1 MGKQKAA
8 PPMRFEPSDF
18 STDKYRCVNV
28 INLRDRC
35 PVIIMA
41 SESCDPPYY
50 RVVDGSLE
58 MFYLS
63 YSEAVDYCRQ
73 SGYMTQKKFFRR
85 FIMINSTAY
94 YNDFWNE
101 MRGKQAVTDSLYNN
115 RESKTNAYHLPGE
128 SNKKYTAVLRKESA
142 VRQLATVV
150 NATRS
155 DSRLWTFDCEG
166 QAEWGDM
173 VNLEGMDNEDDFQRF
188 EVQAYRLSELV
199 RLGLEFASDQSF
211 AIEDYV
217 IGKMARCFGTSE
229 EQAFINGTGENQPTG
244 ILHATDGAETGVTA
258 ESDSAISYDEI
269 IKLYLSV
276 DKKYRKH
283 GTWLMND
290 ETALALRTLKD
301 SAGNYLWKESDETIF
316 SKPVQI
322 VDAMPSIG
330 KGQKVIAFG
339 DFSNYWLVQRF
350 PLTIRTLKE
359 KFAMRG
365 QVGYLGCEYLDGKLI
380 RKDAVKILQMAAD

>member
-1 MGKQKAA
+1 M
-8 PPMRFEPSDF
+8 
-18 STDKYRCVNV
+18 V
-28 INLRDRC
+28 
-35 PVIIMA
+35 
-41 SESCDPPYY
+41 
-50 RVVDGSLE
+50 
-58 MFYLS
+58 
-63 YSEAVDYCRQ
+63 
-73 SGYMTQKKFFRR
+73 
-85 FIMINSTAY
+85 NSTAY

-101 MRGKQAVTDSLYNN
+101 MRGVQVVTDSFYNN
-115 RESKTNAYHLPGE
+115 RESKTNAYHLPE
-128 SNKKYTAVLRKESA
+128 ASNRKYTAALQEESV

-155 DSRLWTFDCEG
+155 DSRIYAFDCEG
-166 QAEWGDM
+166 QAEWGDGNDAEDM
-173 VNLEGMDNEDDFQRF
+173 NNEGDFKRF
-188 EVQAYRLSELV
+188 DVQAYRLSELV
-199 RLGLEFASDQSF
+199 KLGTVFTSDQSF

-217 IGKMARCFGTSE
+217 IGKMARCFGSSE
-229 EQAFINGTGENQPTG
+229 EQAFINGTGVNQPTG
-244 ILHATDGAETGVTA
+244 ILHATEGAETGVTA

-301 SAGNYLWKESDETIF
+301 LAGNYLWKDSNETIF

-322 VDAMPSIG
+322 IDSMPSIG

-350 PLTIRTLKE
+350 PMTIRTLKE
-359 KFAMRG
+359 KFAVRG
-365 QVGYLGCEYLDGKLI
+365 QIGYLGCEYLDGKLI
-380 RKDAVKILQMAAD
+380 RKDAVKVLQMAAD

>member
-1 MGKQKAA
+1 M
-8 PPMRFEPSDF
+8 
-18 STDKYRCVNV
+18 
-28 INLRDRC
+28 
-35 PVIIMA
+35 
-41 SESCDPPYY
+41 
-50 RVVDGSLE
+50 
-58 MFYLS
+58 
-63 YSEAVDYCRQ
+63 
-73 SGYMTQKKFFRR
+73 
-85 FIMINSTAY
+85 
-94 YNDFWNE
+94 
-101 MRGKQAVTDSLYNN
+101 
-115 RESKTNAYHLPGE
+115 
-128 SNKKYTAVLRKESA
+128 
-142 VRQLATVV
+142 
-150 NATRS
+150 
-155 DSRLWTFDCEG
+155 
-166 QAEWGDM
+166 
-173 VNLEGMDNEDDFQRF
+173 
-188 EVQAYRLSELV
+188 SELV

-229 EQAFINGTGENQPTG
+229 EQAFINGTG
-244 ILHATDGAETGVTA
+244 A

-322 VDAMPSIG
+322 VDSMPSIG
-330 KGQKVIAFG
+330 KGQKLIAFG

-365 QVGYLGCEYLDGKLI
+365 QVGVSIWTEN
-380 RKDAVKILQMAAD
+380 

>member
-1 MGKQKAA
+1 MAA
-8 PPMRFEPSDF
+8 
-18 STDKYRCVNV
+18 
-28 INLRDRC
+28 L
-35 PVIIMA
+35 
-41 SESCDPPYY
+41 
-50 RVVDGSLE
+50 
-58 MFYLS
+58 
-63 YSEAVDYCRQ
+63 Q
-73 SGYMTQKKFFRR
+73 
-85 FIMINSTAY
+85 
-94 YNDFWNE
+94 
-101 MRGKQAVTDSLYNN
+101 
-115 RESKTNAYHLPGE
+115 
-128 SNKKYTAVLRKESA
+128 KESV

-155 DSRLWTFDCEG
+155 DSYIYAFDCEG
-166 QAEWGDM
+166 RAEWGD
-173 VNLEGMDNEDDFQRF
+173 VNDAEDMNNEGDFKRF
-188 EVQAYRLSELV
+188 DVQAYRLSELV
-199 RLGLEFASDQSF
+199 KLGTVFTSDQSF
-211 AIEDYV
+211 AIEDFV

-229 EQAFINGTGENQPTG
+229 EQTFINGTGGNQPTG
-244 ILHATDGAETGVTA
+244 ILHATDGAEIGVTA

-269 IKLYLSV
+269 IRLYLSV

-322 VDAMPSIG
+322 VDSMPSIG

-380 RKDAVKILQMAAD
+380 RKDAVKVLQMAAD

>member
-1 MGKQKAA
+1 M
-8 PPMRFEPSDF
+8 
-18 STDKYRCVNV
+18 V
-28 INLRDRC
+28 
-35 PVIIMA
+35 
-41 SESCDPPYY
+41 
-50 RVVDGSLE
+50 
-58 MFYLS
+58 
-63 YSEAVDYCRQ
+63 
-73 SGYMTQKKFFRR
+73 
-85 FIMINSTAY
+85 NSTAY

-101 MRGKQAVTDSLYNN
+101 MRGVQVVTDSFYNN
-115 RESKTNAYHLPGE
+115 RESKTNAYHLPE
-128 SNKKYTAVLRKESA
+128 ASNRKYTAALQEESV

-155 DSRLWTFDCEG
+155 DSRIYAFDCEG
-166 QAEWGDM
+166 QAEWGDGNDAEDM
-173 VNLEGMDNEDDFQRF
+173 NNEGDFKRF
-188 EVQAYRLSELV
+188 DVQAYRLSELV
-199 RLGLEFASDQSF
+199 KLGTVFTSDQSF

-229 EQAFINGTGENQPTG
+229 EQAFINGTGVNQPTG
-244 ILHATDGAETGVTA
+244 ILHATEGAETGVTA

-290 ETALALRTLKD
+290 ETALTLRTLKD
-301 SAGNYLWKESDETIF
+301 SSGNYLWKDSTETIF

-322 VDAMPSIG
+322 IDSMPSIG

-350 PLTIRTLKE
+350 PMTIRTLKE

-365 QVGYLGCEYLDGKLI
+365 QIGYMGCEYLDGKLI
-380 RKDAVKILQMAAD
+380 RKDAVKVMQMAAD

>member
-1 MGKQKAA
+1 M
-8 PPMRFEPSDF
+8 
-18 STDKYRCVNV
+18 
-28 INLRDRC
+28 
-35 PVIIMA
+35 
-41 SESCDPPYY
+41 
-50 RVVDGSLE
+50 
-58 MFYLS
+58 
-63 YSEAVDYCRQ
+63 
-73 SGYMTQKKFFRR
+73 
-85 FIMINSTAY
+85 
-94 YNDFWNE
+94 
-101 MRGKQAVTDSLYNN
+101 
-115 RESKTNAYHLPGE
+115 
-128 SNKKYTAVLRKESA
+128 
-142 VRQLATVV
+142 

-155 DSRLWTFDCEG
+155 DSRFWTFDCEG

-217 IGKMARCFGTSE
+217 IGKWHAVSSE

-301 SAGNYLWKESDETIF
+301 SAGNYLWKESDEMIF
-316 SKPVQI
+316 IK
-322 VDAMPSIG
+322 
-330 KGQKVIAFG
+330 
-339 DFSNYWLVQRF
+339 L
-350 PLTIRTLKE
+350 
-359 KFAMRG
+359 
-365 QVGYLGCEYLDGKLI
+365 YLSMHNKY
-380 RKDAVKILQMAAD
+380 

>member
-1 MGKQKAA
+1 M
-8 PPMRFEPSDF
+8 
-18 STDKYRCVNV
+18 V
-28 INLRDRC
+28 
-35 PVIIMA
+35 
-41 SESCDPPYY
+41 
-50 RVVDGSLE
+50 
-58 MFYLS
+58 
-63 YSEAVDYCRQ
+63 
-73 SGYMTQKKFFRR
+73 
-85 FIMINSTAY
+85 NSTAY

-101 MRGKQAVTDSLYNN
+101 MRGVQVVTDSFYNN
-115 RESKTNAYHLPGE
+115 RESKTNAFHLPE
-128 SNKKYTAVLRKESA
+128 ASNRKYTAALQEESV

-155 DSRLWTFDCEG
+155 DSRIYAFDCEG
-166 QAEWGDM
+166 QAEWG
-173 VNLEGMDNEDDFQRF
+173 EGNDAEDMDNEGDFKRF
-188 EVQAYRLSELV
+188 DVQAYRLSELV
-199 RLGLEFASDQSF
+199 KLGTVFTSDQSF

-217 IGKMARCFGTSE
+217 IGKMARCFGSSE

-244 ILHATDGAETGVTA
+244 ILHATEGAETGVTA
-258 ESDSAISYDEI
+258 ESHSAISYDEI

-301 SAGNYLWKESDETIF
+301 SAGNYLWKDSNETIF

-322 VDAMPSIG
+322 IDSMPSIG

-350 PLTIRTLKE
+350 PMTIRTLKE
-359 KFAMRG
+359 KFAVRG
-365 QVGYLGCEYLDGKLI
+365 QIGYLGCEYLDGKLI
-380 RKDAVKILQMAAD
+380 RKDAVKVLQMAAD

>member
-1 MGKQKAA
+1 M
-8 PPMRFEPSDF
+8 
-18 STDKYRCVNV
+18 V
-28 INLRDRC
+28 
-35 PVIIMA
+35 
-41 SESCDPPYY
+41 
-50 RVVDGSLE
+50 
-58 MFYLS
+58 
-63 YSEAVDYCRQ
+63 
-73 SGYMTQKKFFRR
+73 
-85 FIMINSTAY
+85 NSTAY

-101 MRGKQAVTDSLYNN
+101 MRGVQVVTDSFYNN
-115 RESKTNAYHLPGE
+115 RESKTNAYHLPE
-128 SNKKYTAVLRKESA
+128 ASNRKYTAALQKESV

-155 DSRLWTFDCEG
+155 DSRIYAFDCEG
-166 QAEWGDM
+166 QAEWG
-173 VNLEGMDNEDDFQRF
+173 EGNDTEDMDNEGDFKRF
-188 EVQAYRLSELV
+188 DVQAYRLSELV
-199 RLGLEFASDQSF
+199 KLGTVFTSDQSF

-217 IGKMARCFGTSE
+217 IGKMARCFGSSE
-229 EQAFINGTGENQPTG
+229 EQAFINGTGVNQSTG
-244 ILHATDGAETGVTA
+244 ILHATEGAETGVTA

-301 SAGNYLWKESDETIF
+301 LAGNYLWKDSNETIF

-322 VDAMPSIG
+322 IDSMPSIG

-350 PLTIRTLKE
+350 PMTIRTLKE

-380 RKDAVKILQMAAD
+380 RKDAVKVLQMAAD

>member
-1 MGKQKAA
+1 M
-8 PPMRFEPSDF
+8 
-18 STDKYRCVNV
+18 V
-28 INLRDRC
+28 
-35 PVIIMA
+35 
-41 SESCDPPYY
+41 
-50 RVVDGSLE
+50 
-58 MFYLS
+58 
-63 YSEAVDYCRQ
+63 
-73 SGYMTQKKFFRR
+73 
-85 FIMINSTAY
+85 NSTAY

-101 MRGKQAVTDSLYNN
+101 MRGVQVVTDSFYNN
-115 RESKTNAYHLPGE
+115 RESKTNAYHLPE
-128 SNKKYTAVLRKESA
+128 ASNRKYTAALQEESV

-155 DSRLWTFDCEG
+155 DSRIYAFDCEG
-166 QAEWGDM
+166 QAEWGEGNDAEDM
-173 VNLEGMDNEDDFQRF
+173 NNEGDFKRF
-188 EVQAYRLSELV
+188 DVQAYRLSELV
-199 RLGLEFASDQSF
+199 KLGTVFTSDQSF

-217 IGKMARCFGTSE
+217 IGKMARCFGSSE
-229 EQAFINGTGENQPTG
+229 EQAFINGTGVNQPTG
-244 ILHATDGAETGVTA
+244 ILHATEGAETGVTA

-301 SAGNYLWKESDETIF
+301 SAGNYLWKGSDETVF

-322 VDAMPSIG
+322 VDSMPSIG

-350 PLTIRTLKE
+350 PMTIRTLKE
-359 KFAMRG
+359 KFAVRG
-365 QVGYLGCEYLDGKLI
+365 QIGYLGCEYLDGKLI
-380 RKDAVKILQMAAD
+380 RKDAVKVLQMAAD

>member
-1 MGKQKAA
+1 M
-8 PPMRFEPSDF
+8 
-18 STDKYRCVNV
+18 V
-28 INLRDRC
+28 
-35 PVIIMA
+35 
-41 SESCDPPYY
+41 
-50 RVVDGSLE
+50 
-58 MFYLS
+58 
-63 YSEAVDYCRQ
+63 
-73 SGYMTQKKFFRR
+73 
-85 FIMINSTAY
+85 NSTAY

-101 MRGKQAVTDSLYNN
+101 MRGVQVVTDSFYNN
-115 RESKTNAYHLPGE
+115 RESKTNAYHLPE
-128 SNKKYTAVLRKESA
+128 ALNRKYTAALQKESV

-155 DSRLWTFDCEG
+155 DSRIYAFDCEG
-166 QAEWGDM
+166 QAEWG
-173 VNLEGMDNEDDFQRF
+173 EGNDAEDMDNEGDFKRF
-188 EVQAYRLSELV
+188 DVQAYRLSELV
-199 RLGLEFASDQSF
+199 KLGTVFTSDQSF

-217 IGKMARCFGTSE
+217 IGKMARCFGSSE
-229 EQAFINGTGENQPTG
+229 EQAFINGTGVNQSTG
-244 ILHATDGAETGVTA
+244 ILHATEGAETGVTA

-301 SAGNYLWKESDETIF
+301 LAGNYLWKDSNETIF

-322 VDAMPSIG
+322 IDSMPSIG

-350 PLTIRTLKE
+350 PMTIRTLKE

-380 RKDAVKILQMAAD
+380 RKDAVKVLQMAAD

>member
-1 MGKQKAA
+1 
-8 PPMRFEPSDF
+8 
-18 STDKYRCVNV
+18 
-28 INLRDRC
+28 
-35 PVIIMA
+35 
-41 SESCDPPYY
+41 
-50 RVVDGSLE
+50 
-58 MFYLS
+58 
-63 YSEAVDYCRQ
+63 
-73 SGYMTQKKFFRR
+73 
-85 FIMINSTAY
+85 MINSTAY

-101 MRGKQAVTDSLYNN
+101 MRGTQEVLDRLRDG

-128 SNKKYTAVLRKESA
+128 SNKKYTSALQKESV

-150 NATRS
+150 NATRG
-155 DSRLWTFDCEG
+155 DSRIYAFDCEG
-166 QAEWGDM
+166 QAEWGDGNGTEDM
-173 VNLEGMDNEDDFQRF
+173 SNEDDFQRF
-188 EVQAYRLSELV
+188 DIQAYRLSELIK
-199 RLGLEFASDQSF
+199 LGTVFTLDQSF

-229 EQAFINGTGENQPTG
+229 EQAFINGTGVEQPTG
-244 ILHATDGAETGVTA
+244 ILHATDGAETGVTV

-290 ETALALRTLKD
+290 ETALVLRTLKD
-301 SAGNYLWKESDETIF
+301 SAGNYLWKDSNETIF

-322 VDAMPSIG
+322 VDPMPSIG

-339 DFSNYWLVQRF
+339 DFSNYWLVQRL

-380 RKDAVKILQMAAD
+380 RKDAVKVLQMTAD

>member
-1 MGKQKAA
+1 M
-8 PPMRFEPSDF
+8 
-18 STDKYRCVNV
+18 
-28 INLRDRC
+28 
-35 PVIIMA
+35 
-41 SESCDPPYY
+41 
-50 RVVDGSLE
+50 
-58 MFYLS
+58 
-63 YSEAVDYCRQ
+63 
-73 SGYMTQKKFFRR
+73 
-85 FIMINSTAY
+85 
-94 YNDFWNE
+94 
-101 MRGKQAVTDSLYNN
+101 
-115 RESKTNAYHLPGE
+115 
-128 SNKKYTAVLRKESA
+128 
-142 VRQLATVV
+142 
-150 NATRS
+150 
-155 DSRLWTFDCEG
+155 
-166 QAEWGDM
+166 
-173 VNLEGMDNEDDFQRF
+173 
-188 EVQAYRLSELV
+188 
-199 RLGLEFASDQSF
+199 
-211 AIEDYV
+211 
-217 IGKMARCFGTSE
+217 FGTSE

-258 ESDSAISYDEI
+258 ENDSAISYDEI

-290 ETALALRTLKD
+290 ETALTLRTLKD

-322 VDAMPSIG
+322 VDSMPSIG

-380 RKDAVKILQMAAD
+380 RKDAVKVLQMAAD

>member
-1 MGKQKAA
+1 
-8 PPMRFEPSDF
+8 
-18 STDKYRCVNV
+18 
-28 INLRDRC
+28 
-35 PVIIMA
+35 
-41 SESCDPPYY
+41 
-50 RVVDGSLE
+50 
-58 MFYLS
+58 
-63 YSEAVDYCRQ
+63 
-73 SGYMTQKKFFRR
+73 
-85 FIMINSTAY
+85 
-94 YNDFWNE
+94 
-101 MRGKQAVTDSLYNN
+101 
-115 RESKTNAYHLPGE
+115 
-128 SNKKYTAVLRKESA
+128 
-142 VRQLATVV
+142 
-150 NATRS
+150 
-155 DSRLWTFDCEG
+155 
-166 QAEWGDM
+166 
-173 VNLEGMDNEDDFQRF
+173 
-188 EVQAYRLSELV
+188 
-199 RLGLEFASDQSF
+199 
-211 AIEDYV
+211 
-217 IGKMARCFGTSE
+217 MARCFGTSE

-276 DKKYRKH
+276 DKKHRKH

-322 VDAMPSIG
+322 VDSMPSIG
-330 KGQKVIAFG
+330 NGQKVIAFG

-380 RKDAVKILQMAAD
+380 RKDAVKVLQMAAD